1 MYEKQLLKELESL
14 RPDVMIAADPAPP
27 PTSLPAAAA
36 IAPLA
41 VNRGATISGS
51 ASFRQPI
58 SSGHFI
64 PPPSVQ
70 SQQQQPANRSLQQ
83 HPGPEPISTPSPTQF
98 VPSTQIMSSDVPTTP
113 VSGPAAG
120 SEGNVKGGTPAPVV
134 PSFPRTSQFVGQAES
149 PGPITSGF
157 PRTSQFT
164 SGSIRSNSAAATTP
178 ITPHSPVVIGGGP
191 VRAPAATPITPGFPR
206 SSQFTSPGTPVMTPG
221 FPKTNQFTSGGTP
234 STPGFPKTNQFVG
247 VSSPLSPGGFSQFPK
262 TNQFVPGA
270 SPLTPAGQNPLL
282 AGLNGVSNETRS
294 PAPRYASSINSPITR
309 SASASPLPPSTPI
322 KSHLSQSQ
330 SVSQLH
336 PGQQPALPSQLQ
348 QQQQQQQQAAQIDP
362 LAGSRIISNQPAP
375 SSPMLPQTRSQS
387 QFQTALS
394 ASVSGLP
401 SRGGTGQVVGDPLS
415 GGGGMS
421 QSMFISPTNQNANG
435 AYGPLGSETGPLGG
449 TIRGGAGRGAQRRLD
464 AREAASKLANF
475 L

>member
-1 MYEKQLLKELESL
+1 MYEKQLLRELESL
-14 RPDVMIAADPAPP
+14 RPDVKIAADPAPL
-27 PTSLPAAAA
+27 PTNLP

-41 VNRGATISGS
+41 VNRAATISGS
-51 ASFRQPI
+51 GSFRQPI

-70 SQQQQPANRSLQQ
+70 TQQPPANRSLQQ
-83 HPGPEPISTPSPTQF
+83 HPGPEPISAPSPTQF
-98 VPSTQIMSSDVPTTP
+98 VPSTQIMSPNVPVTLVSAP
-113 VSGPAAG
+113 VAGP
-120 SEGNVKGGTPAPVV
+120 EGNVKGGTPGPVV

-149 PGPITSGF
+149 PGPITPGF
-157 PRTSQFT
+157 PRTNQFT
-164 SGSIRSNSAAATTP
+164 SGPIRPNSAAATTP
-178 ITPHSPVVIGGGP
+178 ITPHSSVVTGGGP
-191 VRAPAATPITPGFPR
+191 VKASAATPITPGFPKT
-206 SSQFTSPGTPVMTPG
+206 SQFTSPGTPVMTPG
-221 FPKTNQFTSGGTP
+221 FPKTNQFTGGGGAP

-247 VSSPLSPGGFSQFPK
+247 VSSPLSTGGFSQFPK
-262 TNQFVPGA
+262 TSQFVPGA
-270 SPLTPAGQNPLL
+270 SPLTPGGNNPLL
-282 AGLNGVSNETRS
+282 AGSNGVSNGTRS
-294 PAPRYASSINSPITR
+294 PAPRYDSSINSPITR
-309 SASASPLPPSTPI
+309 SASASPLPPSTPV
-322 KSHLSQSQ
+322 KTHLSQSQ

-387 QFQTALS
+387 QFQSPLS
-394 ASVSGLP
+394 ASISGLP
-401 SRGGTGQVVGDPLS
+401 SRGGAGQVVGDPLL

-435 AYGPLGSETGPLGG
+435 AYGPLGGETGPLGG
-449 TIRGGAGRGAQRRLD
+449 TIRGGAGRGTQRRLD